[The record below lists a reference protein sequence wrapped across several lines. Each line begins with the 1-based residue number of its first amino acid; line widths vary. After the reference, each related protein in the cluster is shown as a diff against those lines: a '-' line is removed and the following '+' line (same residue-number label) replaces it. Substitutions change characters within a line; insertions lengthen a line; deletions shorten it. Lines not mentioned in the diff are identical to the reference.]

1 MRQPSLLPLVRL
13 ICLFMLC
20 LGICTPAFAHS
31 LKLFATVEGN
41 VVRGYGFFVGGGRP
55 RGVGWAAQMD
65 GKTVAEG
72 KTDDE
77 GAFRFPVPAT
87 ISGPL
92 TVKIN
97 SGDGHVASKTLAA
110 ERFGTVLTPDR
121 EPKAATAAT
130 AAPVARKSAPK
141 TIATGLT
148 EAQLRSVVAHE
159 ITPLLERIEEMD
171 ARVRLADVIAG
182 ICLIFGLA
190 GITMWAKS
198 RR

>member
-1 MRQPSLLPLVRL
+1 MRHSSILPLVRL
-13 ICLFMLC
+13 ICLSMLC
-20 LGICTPAFAHS
+20 LGVCTPAFAHS
-31 LKLFATVEGN
+31 LKLFATVEGD

-55 RGVGWAAQMD
+55 RGVDWTAKMD
-65 GKTVAEG
+65 GKGVASG

-110 ERFGTVLTPDR
+110 DRFGTALTPNHQ
-121 EPKAATAAT
+121 PKTAKDATAG
-130 AAPVARKSAPK
+130 PVAGKSAPK
-141 TIATGLT
+141 TIVTGLT

-190 GITMWAKS
+190 GITMWAKT